1 MENKPNFWSVMPA
14 SVRYD
19 SRLRPN
25 AKILYSEITAL
36 SNKSGFCTA
45 TNEYF
50 SELYSLSKT
59 TVSQLISEL
68 AKYGYIRVDIIR
80 NDNKAIEERRIFC
93 AEEHAPFLYGGISKN
108 KHTSIEKTQEPI
120 SKKCKENNTSINNNT
135 PISPKGD
142 SAVSENLPAEKP
154 NVQVERFT
162 VFWQAYPKKVAKGAA
177 ERAWRKIKPSAE
189 LLQEMLAAIERGKVS
204 KQWNKDNGQY
214 IPNPSTWLNQ
224 KRWEDELEPMFVQRT
239 AAPDEI
245 IDDVP
250 SLEDEMQKMW
260 EDDYD

>member
-135 PISPKGD
+135 PISPKG
-142 SAVSENLPAEKP
+142 EKAISD
-154 NVQVERFT
+154 
-162 VFWQAYPKKVAKGAA
+162 VFFNYAGD
-177 ERAWRKIKPSAE
+177 KPE
-189 LLQEMLAAIERGKVS
+189 LLKALQDFEEHRKALRKPMTDKARQLLIKKLNKLAGNPDKKIELLETAIECGWLTVYPPKVENNKPVDKEPHTTLIEESWFLYGK
-204 KQWNKDNGQY
+204 
-214 IPNPSTWLNQ
+214 
-224 KRWEDELEPMFVQRT
+224 
-239 AAPDEI
+239 
-245 IDDVP
+245 
-250 SLEDEMQKMW
+250 
-260 EDDYD
+260 

>member
-135 PISPKGD
+135 PISPKG
-142 SAVSENLPAEKP
+142 EKAISD
-154 NVQVERFT
+154 
-162 VFWQAYPKKVAKGAA
+162 VFFNYAGD
-177 ERAWRKIKPSAE
+177 KPE
-189 LLQEMLAAIERGKVS
+189 LLKALQDFEEHRKALRKPMTDKARQLLIKKLNKLAGNPDKKIELLETAIECG
-204 KQWNKDNGQY
+204 
-214 IPNPSTWLNQ
+214 WLTVYAPKFESRQ
-224 KRWEDELEPMFVQRT
+224 AEQPKTLKKGVQ
-239 AAPDEI
+239 EI
-245 IDDVP
+245 
-250 SLEDEMQKMW
+250 
-260 EDDYD
+260 

>member
-80 NDNKAIEERRIFC
+80 NDNKAIEERRIFV
-93 AEEHAPFLYGGISKN
+93 LKN
-108 KHTSIEKTQEPI
+108 TLRFYMGVYLKINIPL
-120 SKKCKENNTSINNNT
+120 SKKHKSLYLKSVKRI
-135 PISPKGD
+135 I
-142 SAVSENLPAEKP
+142 
-154 NVQVERFT
+154 QER
-162 VFWQAYPKKVAKGAA
+162 
-177 ERAWRKIKPSAE
+177 
-189 LLQEMLAAIERGKVS
+189 
-204 KQWNKDNGQY
+204 
-214 IPNPSTWLNQ
+214 
-224 KRWEDELEPMFVQRT
+224 
-239 AAPDEI
+239 I
-245 IDDVP
+245 II
-250 SLEDEMQKMW
+250 
-260 EDDYD
+260 

>member
-1 MENKPNFWSVMPA
+1 MPA

-135 PISPKGD
+135 PISPKG
-142 SAVSENLPAEKP
+142 EKAISD
-154 NVQVERFT
+154 
-162 VFWQAYPKKVAKGAA
+162 VFFNYAGD
-177 ERAWRKIKPSAE
+177 KPE
-189 LLQEMLAAIERGKVS
+189 LLKALQDFEEHRKALRK
-204 KQWNKDNGQY
+204 
-214 IPNPSTWLNQ
+214 
-224 KRWEDELEPMFVQRT
+224 PMTDKARQ
-239 AAPDEI
+239 
-245 IDDVP
+245 
-250 SLEDEMQKMW
+250 L
-260 EDDYD
+260 

>member
-19 SRLRPN
+19 NRLRPN

-50 SELYSLSKT
+50 SELYNLSKT

-68 AKYGYIRVDIIR
+68 SKHGYIKVEIIR

-120 SKKCKENNTSINNNT
+120 SKKCKENNTRNNNNNT
-135 PISPKGD
+135 PISPKG
-142 SAVSENLPAEKP
+142 ETREKAISD
-154 NVQVERFT
+154 
-162 VFWQAYPKKVAKGAA
+162 VFFNYAGDKPELLKALQDFEEHRKALRKPLTDKARQLLIKKLNKLAGNT
-177 ERAWRKIKPSAE
+177 ERKIE
-189 LLQEMLAAIERGKVS
+189 LLETAIECGWLTIYPPKVENRQAEEPQTTLIEES
-204 KQWNKDNGQY
+204 WCQY
-214 IPNPSTWLNQ
+214 G
-224 KRWEDELEPMFVQRT
+224 R
-239 AAPDEI
+239 
-245 IDDVP
+245 
-250 SLEDEMQKMW
+250 
-260 EDDYD
+260 